1 MYALPTHQAMKAPQ
15 SPLERQLIV
24 DYLWTKGYRLENLR
38 TLPADLAK
46 ELMTAACT
54 YASLKLAEIEARSQF
69 QHKTPVVRAV
79 VWHCSLDVACT
90 VPIR

>member
-1 MYALPTHQAMKAPQ
+1 MSATTAHQAVKAPQ
-15 SPLERQLIV
+15 SPLERQLIINF
-24 DYLWTKGYRLENLR
+24 LWTKGYRLENLQ

-69 QHKTPVVRAV
+69 QHK
-79 VWHCSLDVACT
+79 
-90 VPIR
+90 IRYEG